1 MQIFKHLNKDLPAS
15 LVVLFVAVPL
25 CLGIALASG
34 APLISGII
42 AGVVGGIV
50 VGMLS
55 GSSLGV
61 SGPAAGL
68 AVIVLN
74 AIDQLGAFDIFLLA
88 VVIAGLLQLIMGYL
102 KAGVIGYYFPSAVI
116 KGMLAGIGIVIS
128 LKQIP
133 HAVGYDADFEGDFSF
148 FQPDGQTTFSELFN
162 MLGYVNPVAIGLA
175 LTSLVI
181 ILFWERVLAKKHKF
195 FTLLQGTIVVVLLG
209 ALFQY
214 LAQTYWPHL
223 ALSAEHLVTVPVTDT
238 LADFG
243 KLITLP
249 DFSQWA
255 NPQVYIV
262 AVTLAIVASLET
274 LLCVEATDKLDPHKR
289 ITPTNRELKAQ
300 GVGNMVSGLI
310 GGLPV
315 TQVIVRSSAN
325 IQAGAQT
332 KLSAILHGVF
342 LLILVLLAPE
352 FLNLIP
358 LSVLA
363 VILILVGYKLAK
375 PGIFRHMYSQG
386 RDQFYPFII
395 TILGIVFTDLLIG
408 IGMGLVVALFI
419 ILLRNYR
426 NSHFLH
432 MQEKV
437 NSHDRHKIRMEL
449 AEEVTF
455 LNKAAIMKELKNLPP
470 NSEVTI
476 DMTKSHRVDYD
487 VLEIID
493 NFAKTAHER
502 DIEVKL
508 IGRGDR
514 EVVDY

>member
-1 MQIFKHLNKDLPAS
+1 MNLFKHIKKDLPAS

-42 AGVVGGIV
+42 AGVIGGIV
-50 VGMLS
+50 VGSLS

-74 AIDQLGAFDIFLLA
+74 AIDQLGAFEIFLMA
-88 VVIAGLLQLIMGYL
+88 VVIAGIIQLVLGYA
-102 KAGVIGYYFPSAVI
+102 KAGIIGYYFPSAVI

-133 HAVGYDADFEGDFSF
+133 HAVGYDADFEGDLAF

-162 MLGYVNPVAIGLA
+162 MLGYVSPVAIFLA
-175 LTSLVI
+175 LSALVI
-181 ILFWERVLAKKHKF
+181 ILVWENILAKKHKF

-209 ALFQY
+209 ALYQF
-214 LAQTYWPHL
+214 LATRFWPDL
-223 ALSAEHLVTVPVTDT
+223 ALNPEHLVTVPVTAS
-238 LADFG
+238 LADFTN
-243 KLITLP
+243 LITLP
-249 DFSQWA
+249 DFTQA
-255 NPQVYIV
+255 FNPQVWIV
-262 AVTLAIVASLET
+262 AITLAIVASLET

-289 ITPTNRELKAQ
+289 ITPTNVELKAQ
-300 GVGNMVSGLI
+300 GVGNVLSGLV

-342 LLILVLLAPE
+342 LLVLVVLAPT

-363 VILILVGYKLAK
+363 VILIIVGYKLAK
-375 PGIFRHMYSQG
+375 PAMFAHMYRQG
-386 RDQFYPFII
+386 KDQFFPFII

-408 IGMGLVVALFI
+408 IGLGLVVALFI
-419 ILLRNYR
+419 LLHRNYR

-432 MQEKV
+432 MQDRV
-437 NSHDRHKIRMEL
+437 NGGDKHRIKIEL

-455 LNKAAIMKELKNLPP
+455 LNKAAIMKELKNIPD

-476 DMTKSHRVDYD
+476 DMSGSFRVDYD

-493 NFAKTAHER
+493 NFTKTANER
-502 DIEVKL
+502 SIDVQL